1 MRNELLR
8 STLYSIMIY
17 LTCGTFNPA
26 LAATQPFGGSA
37 THVCGVI
44 GDQWNKQDSDQFLNR
59 YYARTS
65 VANLSVGEPRTVRVI
80 YFLPNDRQPQPDID
94 TKIDRL
100 IKDGQQS
107 YAEVMENHGFGRK
120 TFRLETDIDGKVV
133 VHHVNGRFSDA
144 YYHTDTYNK
153 VVWQETTE
161 RFDLKH
167 NIYLIVLDVSNA
179 VIDGYCGQAAATG
192 PEGGG
197 ALIPAPNSRLQSEHG
212 WGCFNVAVAAHEL
225 GHGFGLGH
233 DRLKNANRKPSSYHA
248 DLMTSSFCAAEWL
261 DVHRYFNFG
270 QTYPEQDKKTTIQ
283 MSPPLASSPNAIRL
297 HFEITDADGLQQA
310 QLFSLGDVIGC
321 KRLNGQREMYEFE
334 FIPALHGIPKEV
346 KLSVIDRRGNFT
358 TKSYPINIASL
369 LPPPKVIS
377 IPDTKL
383 AAVIRKELKLATGD
397 SFTQWNLTELR
408 SLDASNHG
416 ISDLTGLEHAT
427 QLQALTL
434 SGNGITDI
442 SGLASLEI
450 LENLNLSQNKIT
462 NIGVLGNMTNLAR
475 LNLQNNSISDIS
487 AIAGLPNLLWLN
499 LDANLVS
506 DISAVTALTNLT
518 SLFLGRNSISDISPL
533 TGLTNLTWLDL
544 DNNSVSDIS
553 AVAGL
558 TNLTS
563 LFLGRNSISDISEVS
578 GLVNLTRLFL
588 WNNSI
593 SDLSPLIANKGLERG
608 DMVNVVGNPLSY
620 LSIHTHI
627 PTLQSRGVTVEFDNQ
642 VDRGPDKIT
651 GPWLWMIAP
660 TAPGQGGAQSNNID
674 SLAAASNGHVAEA
687 GVAANGAREG
697 DTVGNYVWT
706 LGTITAT
713 GRDNINDVINAI
725 GMARGNV
732 DHHSSYALITL
743 ESITA
748 QPNVTMW
755 VGSDDSIKVW
765 LNGEVVHNNPID
777 RGATDFQDRFTVNLK
792 QGENLLLVK
801 VSEGRVDWSMFV
813 GIEADVNAVYK
824 RPPDPVV
831 SADVNRDGVVNILDL
846 IVIASSLGQSGQ
858 SDADVNGDRVVSILD
873 LVLAAGMFE
882 EAATAP
888 SAQPQVPETLT
899 AVEVQ
904 NWLTN
909 AMSLEVKDPIA
920 KKGIIVLEQLLIF
933 LTPTETELLANYP
946 NPFNPE
952 TWIPYRLAE
961 EAFVTLTIYDLNGQ
975 IVRTIDVGHQ
985 TAAVYETRLK
995 AVCWNGRNESGESV
1009 ASGMYFY
1016 HLSAG
1021 DYSATRR
1028 MVILK

>member
-1 MRNELLR
+1 
-8 STLYSIMIY
+8 MI
-17 LTCGTFNPA
+17 G
-26 LAATQPFGGSA
+26 
-37 THVCGVI
+37 
-44 GDQWNKQDSDQFLNR
+44 
-59 YYARTS
+59 
-65 VANLSVGEPRTVRVI
+65 
-80 YFLPNDRQPQPDID
+80 
-94 TKIDRL
+94 
-100 IKDGQQS
+100 
-107 YAEVMENHGFGRK
+107 
-120 TFRLETDIDGKVV
+120 
-133 VHHVNGRFSDA
+133 
-144 YYHTDTYNK
+144 
-153 VVWQETTE
+153 
-161 RFDLKH
+161 
-167 NIYLIVLDVSNA
+167 A
-179 VIDGYCGQAAATG
+179 VISQ
-192 PEGGG
+192 
-197 ALIPAPNSRLQSEHG
+197 
-212 WGCFNVAVAAHEL
+212 
-225 GHGFGLGH
+225 
-233 DRLKNANRKPSSYHA
+233 
-248 DLMTSSFCAAEWL
+248 
-261 DVHRYFNFG
+261 
-270 QTYPEQDKKTTIQ
+270 
-283 MSPPLASSPNAIRL
+283 
-297 HFEITDADGLQQA
+297 
-310 QLFSLGDVIGC
+310 
-321 KRLNGQREMYEFE
+321 
-334 FIPALHGIPKEV
+334 
-346 KLSVIDRRGNFT
+346 

-369 LPPPKVIS
+369 LPPPKVVS

-383 AAVIRKELKLATGD
+383 AAAIRKALNLATGD

-416 ISDLTGLEHAT
+416 ISDLTGLEHTT

-450 LENLNLSQNKIT
+450 LESLNLSQNKIT
-462 NIGVLGNMTNLAR
+462 DIGVLANMTNLTT

-499 LDANLVS
+499 LD
-506 DISAVTALTNLT
+506 
-518 SLFLGRNSISDISPL
+518 
-533 TGLTNLTWLDL
+533 
-544 DNNSVSDIS
+544 NNSVSDIS

-563 LFLGRNSISDISEVS
+563 LFLGSNSVSDISPLTGLTNLTWLDLDNNSISDISAVAGLTNLTSLFLGSNTVSDISPLTGLTNLTWLDLDNNSISDISEVS
-578 GLVNLTRLFL
+578 GLVNLTGLFL

-593 SDLSPLIANKGLERG
+593 SDISPLIANKGLERG

-748 QPNVTMW
+748 QRNVTMW

-985 TAAVYETRLK
+985 TAAVYETRSK
-995 AVCWNGRNESGESV
+995 AVYWDGRNRVGEQV
-1009 ASGMYFY
+1009 ASGVYFY

-1021 DYSATRR
+1021 DYSATRK